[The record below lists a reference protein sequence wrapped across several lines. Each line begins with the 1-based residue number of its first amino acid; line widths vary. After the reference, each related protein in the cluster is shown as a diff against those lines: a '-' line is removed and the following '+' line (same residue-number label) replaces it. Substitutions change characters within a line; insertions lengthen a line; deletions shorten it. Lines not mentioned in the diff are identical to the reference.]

1 MKCRLWPPLQS
12 KKVEVKLVVKKL
24 DGLVLSCDPVG
35 PDEKDRKNMGV
46 EIRWKGPKI
55 GLGSFRRTV
64 KKNVTKEVGVDQN
77 GVVQWDEEFF
87 SVCGLSG
94 YKDDVFHPCE
104 ISFIVLNV
112 SLFEPF
118 LFIYLCI

>member
-1 MKCRLWPPLQS
+1 M
-12 KKVEVKLVVKKL
+12 VKKL
-24 DGLVLSCDPVG
+24 DGLFLGCDPVG
-35 PDEKDRKNMGV
+35 PDEKDRQKMGV

-77 GVVQWDEEFF
+77 GVVEWDEEFF

-94 YKDDVFHPCE
+94 YKDDVFHPWE
-104 ISFIVLNV
+104 ISFTVLNV
-112 SLFEPF
+112 SLLNPS
-118 LFIYLCI
+118 LFIYLFLSFIFV